1 MPVEE
6 GELLGAVRRVVG
18 RIQVDRDPPRPPVQP
33 ALMPLDDPHRQLASQ
48 LVEGGPADA
57 VLEPRDRRL
66 RGQRLAGDWVPP
78 QQQLVDRVVGEVVGV
93 VAIGMTAG
101 NAEDPLAEQLRQ
113 RVPDLPGLPSV
124 HQTPGE
130 TRHQP
135 IHALRRLEQDG
146 AAIGTRVPAVE
157 RRDEG
162 LVEEIRKEDSL
173 WYRIGRHVRASV
185 VGKCL

>member
-1 MPVEE
+1 M
-6 GELLGAVRRVVG
+6 
-18 RIQVDRDPPRPPVQP
+18 
-33 ALMPLDDPHRQLASQ
+33 
-48 LVEGGPADA
+48 
-57 VLEPRDRRL
+57 
-66 RGQRLAGDWVPP
+66 
-78 QQQLVDRVVGEVVGV
+78 DRVVGEVVGV

-101 NAEDPLAEQLRQ
+101 NAEDPLSEQRRQ
-113 RVPDLPGLPSV
+113 RVPDLPGLPPV

-173 WYRIGRHVRASV
+173 WYRMGRHVRASV
-185 VGKCL
+185 VGKCLLTSHLYHAEALFFYRNRPLPELSGLGTSTPTTRTSLVPEHMCVTWRQRPPSLCGSSADYRQA